1 MNLFSIYPWWAW
13 ALSTLGLGGIIACV
27 IFAPALAN
35 AIAGWV
41 LKKIGA
47 AIRTPLGAGLVA
59 GALAFGAAWFWQ
71 GLRLEAMCNAQIQQ
85 MKDDARNAANA
96 RDAAIRQELERKYE
110 PIVRDLQQQAA
121 DRDAKVSEYETQ
133 LAAKGGAR
141 CVLSPGTLRLRP

>member
-1 MNLFSIYPWWAW
+1 MNFLQIWPWWGW
-13 ALSTLGLGGIIACV
+13 ALSTLGIGGIIACV

-47 AIRTPLGAGLVA
+47 AIRTPLGAGLIA

-85 MKDDARNAANA
+85 MKDDARSAANA
-96 RDAAIRQELERKYE
+96 RDAAIRQELERKYQ
-110 PIVRDLQQQAA
+110 PIVRDLEQQAA
-121 DRDAKVSEYETQ
+121 DREEKVQDYERQILAKNRG
-133 LAAKGGAR
+133 K
-141 CVLSPGTLRLRP
+141 CVLSPDTLRLRP